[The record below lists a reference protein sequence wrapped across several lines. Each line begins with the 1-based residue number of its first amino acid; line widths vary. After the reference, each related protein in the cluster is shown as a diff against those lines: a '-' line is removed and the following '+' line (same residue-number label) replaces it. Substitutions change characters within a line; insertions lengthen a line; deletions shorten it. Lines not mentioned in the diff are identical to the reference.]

1 MKKSITLIQCAV
13 VKVVC
18 YCLLLASLPAA
29 RANSTFIIGETNFLL
44 NGQPFQIKA
53 GEMHPARIPHQYW
66 ADRLRMA
73 HAMGLNTISV
83 YTFWNQFEPR
93 EGVFD
98 FTGDN
103 DVAEF
108 VRLAQAEGLY
118 VILRPGPYVCAEWEF
133 GGYPWWLLKQHDL
146 KVRSQD
152 PRFLAAAEI
161 YLKKLGGLLAPLQI
175 THGGPIIL
183 IQVEN
188 EYGSYGADHAYT
200 AKIRD
205 LERVA
210 GFDVPQ
216 FTADGGGS
224 MMAGGHVPDTLPG
237 LNGGGGPDIMKEIG
251 KYRPHGPWLVPEFY
265 PGWLDHWGEPH
276 AQTGIGDLVRETEW
290 KLTNNVSFCYYMVY
304 GGTSFGFMN
313 GANYGDN
320 FQPQPT
326 SYDYDAPID
335 EAGRPTKKFFA
346 LRGVLAK
353 YLAPGET
360 LPDVPA
366 TTPIIA
372 VPNIQ
377 LTDFAGL
384 FDNLGQPVHS
394 EEPLSFEDLDQG
406 YGYVLYRT
414 QIVGPTNALLKIKQ
428 LRDYAT
434 VYVDGQRVA
443 ILDRRYHQDS
453 TMLNL
458 TNASATLDILVE
470 NGGRINYGHKLTDN
484 RKGITQSVSLGDS
497 ELTGW
502 DMYKFP
508 FDGSNA
514 FDSLNFHSLP
524 GDSANAADN
533 NLPAV
538 YRGSFDLTET
548 GNTFLD
554 MRAWGKGIVYVNGHN
569 LGRYWFIGPQQTLYC
584 PGCWLQE
591 GRNEIVVFEQ
601 LKGGVHPLSGIT
613 TPILDQLNPDPTEPP
628 QIVAAAANPRTPP
641 DRSQLKAPDL
651 QPSDLIKVGTLADSD
666 DAQDIT
672 FVPVRARYLCL
683 QALSSQNGDEFTT
696 LGELDV
702 LDAAG
707 KTVSHKGWRVAY
719 VDSEETSGDFAP
731 AENAFDG
738 DENTFWHTAWS
749 TTQPPHPHTLEIDL
763 GNTREISGLRL
774 LPRQDSPNGRI
785 KDYRLYLRTEPFS
798 TSTVK

>member
-1 MKKSITLIQCAV
+1 MKKTIALLRSAGLKTAWL
-13 VKVVC
+13 
-18 YCLLLASLPAA
+18 CLLLGLLPAA
-29 RANSTFIIGETNFLL
+29 RANSTFVIGETNFLL

-73 HAMGLNTISV
+73 HAMGLNTVSV

-93 EGVFD
+93 EGQFD

-108 VRLAQAEGLY
+108 VRLAQKEGLW

-133 GGYPWWLLKQHDL
+133 GGYPWWLLKQPDL

-152 PRFLAAAEI
+152 PRFLAAADT
-161 YLKKLGGLLAPLQI
+161 YLKKLGEQLAPLQI

-188 EYGSYGADHAYT
+188 EYGSYGADHVYT

-205 LERVA
+205 LERAA

-216 FTADGGGS
+216 FTADGGGN
-224 MMAGGHVPDTLPG
+224 MMAGGHVPGALPG
-237 LNGGGGPDIMKEIG
+237 LNGGGGPDIMQQIG
-251 KYRPHGPWLVPEFY
+251 KYRPTGPWLVPEFY

-276 AQTGIGDLVRETEW
+276 AQTGIHGLVRETEW

-304 GGTSFGFMN
+304 GGTSFGFMA
-313 GANYGDN
+313 GANYGYG
-320 FQPQPT
+320 FEPQPT

-335 EAGRPTKKFFA
+335 EAGRPTKKFYA
-346 LRGVLAK
+346 LRDLLAK
-353 YLAPGET
+353 YLKPGET
-360 LPDVPA
+360 LPDVPP
-366 TTPIIA
+366 TTPVVE

-377 LTDFAGL
+377 LTESASL
-384 FDNLGQPVHS
+384 FDNLGKPVRS

-414 QIVGPTNALLKIKQ
+414 QVSGPTNALLKIKQ

-434 VYVDGQRVA
+434 VYLDGQRVA
-443 ILDRRYHQDS
+443 ILDRRYKQDS
-453 TMLNL
+453 TMLNI

-470 NGGRINYGHKLTDN
+470 NGGRINYGYKLADN
-484 RKGITQSVSLGDS
+484 RKGITESVSLGDT

-508 FDGSNA
+508 FDDTNAIASLDFRPDAAAAAPAIEGS
-514 FDSLNFHSLP
+514 SPVIYH
-524 GDSANAADN
+524 GT
-533 NLPAV
+533 
-538 YRGSFDLTET
+538 FDLTDT
-548 GNTFLD
+548 GTVFLD
-554 MRAWGKGIVYVNGHN
+554 MRAWGKGIVFVNGHN

-584 PGCWLQE
+584 PGCWLQK

-601 LKGGVHPLSGIT
+601 LKSGVHPLAGISA
-613 TPILDQLNPDPTEPP
+613 PILDQLVPDPNAPPAQAAATKP
-628 QIVAAAANPRTPP
+628 QIAADRTG
-641 DRSQLKAPDL
+641 LKAPDL
-651 QPSDLIKVGTLADSD
+651 QPADLVKSGTLADGD

-672 FVPVRARYLCL
+672 FAPTSARYLTL
-683 QALSSQNGDEFTT
+683 QALSSQSGDNFTT
-696 LGELDV
+696 LAELDV
-702 LDAAG
+702 LDTNG
-707 KTVSHKGWRVAY
+707 KPIHHKNWKVAY

-731 AENAFDG
+731 AENVFDG

-749 TTQPPHPHTLEIDL
+749 AAQPPHPHTLEIDL
-763 GNTREISGLRL
+763 GAIHNISGLRL

-785 KDYRLYLRTEPFS
+785 KDYRLYLRAEPFAIAS
-798 TSTVK
+798 HP

>member
-1 MKKSITLIQCAV
+1 MKNLIPAIPSALLKATC
-13 VKVVC
+13 C
-18 YCLLLASLPAA
+18 CLLLASLPAA
-29 RANSTFIIGETNFLL
+29 RAGSTFVIGETNFLL

-53 GEMHPARIPHQYW
+53 GEMHPARFPHQYW

-73 HAMGLNTISV
+73 HAMGLNTVSV
-83 YTFWNQFEPR
+83 YTFWNQFEAR
-93 EGVFD
+93 QGEFD

-133 GGYPWWLLKQHDL
+133 GGYPWWLLKLHDL

-152 PRFLAAAEI
+152 PRFLTAAEI
-161 YLKKLGGLLAPLQI
+161 YLKKLGEQLAPLQI

-188 EYGSYGADHAYT
+188 EYGSDGTDHVYT

-205 LERVA
+205 LERAA

-216 FTADGGGS
+216 FTADGGG
-224 MMAGGHVPDTLPG
+224 MMAAGHVPGTLPG
-237 LNGGGGPDIMKEIG
+237 LNGGGPDIMKEIG
-251 KYRPHGPWLVPEFY
+251 GYRPHGPWLVPEFY

-276 AQTGIGDLVRETEW
+276 AQTGIDDLVQKTEW

-346 LRGVLAK
+346 LRNVLAK

-360 LPDVPA
+360 LRDVPA
-366 TTPIIA
+366 APPIIA
-372 VPNIQ
+372 IPDIQ
-377 LTDFAGL
+377 LTESAGL

-394 EEPLSFEDLDQG
+394 EEPLSFEDLNQG

-414 QIVGPTNALLKIKQ
+414 QIAGPTNALLKIKQ

-434 VYVDGQRVA
+434 VYVDARRVA
-443 ILDRRYHQDS
+443 VLDRRYRQDS
-453 TMLNL
+453 TIFNL

-484 RKGITQSVSLGDS
+484 RKSITQSVSLGGT

-502 DMYKFP
+502 EMYKFP
-508 FDGSNA
+508 FGSSNDLA
-514 FDSLNFHSLP
+514 SLNFHSVP
-524 GDSANAADN
+524 GHSETAADG
-533 NLPAV
+533 NLPCV

-584 PGCWLQE
+584 PGCWLQI
-591 GRNEIVVFEQ
+591 GQNEIVVFEQ
-601 LKGGVHPLSGIT
+601 LKGGPHPLVGIT
-613 TPILDQLNPDPTEPP
+613 NPILDCLNPDPTEPP
-628 QIVAAAANPRTPP
+628 QIAAAAPNPP
-641 DRSQLKAPDL
+641 
-651 QPSDLIKVGTLADSD
+651 
-666 DAQDIT
+666 
-672 FVPVRARYLCL
+672 
-683 QALSSQNGDEFTT
+683 N
-696 LGELDV
+696 
-702 LDAAG
+702 
-707 KTVSHKGWRVAY
+707 
-719 VDSEETSGDFAP
+719 
-731 AENAFDG
+731 
-738 DENTFWHTAWS
+738 S
-749 TTQPPHPHTLEIDL
+749 T
-763 GNTREISGLRL
+763 
-774 LPRQDSPNGRI
+774 
-785 KDYRLYLRTEPFS
+785 
-798 TSTVK
+798 